1 MSAERAYKNC
11 MRCYGLAQFLTLPY
25 GVDKDSIGVDNLR
38 NFRKNITH
46 LHDDQVYSAMN
57 EAMKAVSEASIANSH
72 CNESYYDDALSAC
85 VTCDFS
91 TPKIA
96 DALEDIVK
104 PKI

>member
-11 MRCYGLAQFLTLPY
+11 KRCYGLAQTLILPY
-25 GVDKDSIGVDNLR
+25 GVKYDDINEDNLR
-38 NFRKNITH
+38 NLRKNITH
-46 LHDDQVYSAMN
+46 LDDDQIYSAMN